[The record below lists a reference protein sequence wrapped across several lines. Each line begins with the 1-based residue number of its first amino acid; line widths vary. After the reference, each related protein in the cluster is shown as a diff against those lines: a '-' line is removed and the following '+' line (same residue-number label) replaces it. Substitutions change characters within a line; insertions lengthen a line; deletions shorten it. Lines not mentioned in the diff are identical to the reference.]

1 MDDNLPDKPNDD
13 LSAPRTRLLALT
25 DSAIDTLEEALETG
39 EEKLKVSV
47 AQDILDRN
55 GLSKQQ
61 ALAISGSSTDIP
73 AEALVQ
79 LVKGLS
85 HVFGADENMPSE
97 PRDIT
102 FTKEKEPEQP
112 TFPEQVEEKPPES
125 PDERQNDHE
134 TAENT
139 SKKGKTAGLPD
150 ELLHRYGSNA

>member
-13 LSAPRTRLLALT
+13 LSAPRARLLDLT

-85 HVFGADENMPSE
+85 HVFGADEAASAE

-102 FTKEKEPEQP
+102 FTKEKEPDRP
-112 TFPEQVEEKPPES
+112 TFPKQAEERTPEP
-125 PDERQNDHE
+125 PDERQNE
-134 TAENT
+134 EKTGENA

-150 ELLHRYGSNA
+150 ELLHRYGSKA